1 MAHSLPEALQDLNDK
16 QEAYKKALENGRVLK
31 TTERATIAT
40 IAEFKGKISDLEKK
54 LKDEEDPEARRRIF
68 EEIEKLRKSIKNLEE
83 SLEKTRDELAIAP
96 LLVRFAAEDLAKAA
110 QELINQINQLAGH

>member
-83 SLEKTRDELAIAP
+83 SLEKTRDELAISP